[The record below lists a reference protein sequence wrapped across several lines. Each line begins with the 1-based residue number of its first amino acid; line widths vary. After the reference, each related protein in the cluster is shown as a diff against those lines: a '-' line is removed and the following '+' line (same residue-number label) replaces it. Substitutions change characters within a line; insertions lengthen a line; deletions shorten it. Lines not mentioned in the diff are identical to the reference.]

1 MGGYYVLSDTK
12 YFCVRIRHGNVV
24 RLVGDTEKG
33 LLAVA
38 VAAS

>member
-1 MGGYYVLSDTK
+1 MCLA
-12 YFCVRIRHGNVV
+12 VRIRHGNVV
-24 RLVGDTEKG
+24 GLVGDTVKG